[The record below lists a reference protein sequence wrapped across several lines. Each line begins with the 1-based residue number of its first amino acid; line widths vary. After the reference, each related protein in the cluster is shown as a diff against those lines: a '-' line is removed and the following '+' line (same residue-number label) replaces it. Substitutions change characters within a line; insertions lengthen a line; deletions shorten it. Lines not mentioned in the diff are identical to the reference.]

1 MILLLELTAIGW
13 SKSLPPAL
21 VRLPPAFFVELT
33 YSEGF
38 YSKWKVQFQYF
49 LYKSKSS
56 EYLNALGLVRSHEC
70 HKSHGDST
78 NHYIKVVDNKP
89 KVLLHLTDSKQN
101 ILSSAILKSQL
112 IDVFVLS
119 LFFFINF
126 SLISN
131 MSSFTLS
138 YV

>member
-1 MILLLELTAIGW
+1 MSAI
-13 SKSLPPAL
+13 
-21 VRLPPAFFVELT
+21 
-33 YSEGF
+33 
-38 YSKWKVQFQYF
+38 
-49 LYKSKSS
+49 
-56 EYLNALGLVRSHEC
+56 SHM
-70 HKSHGDST
+70 GDST
-78 NHYIKVVDNKP
+78 NHYIKVVENKP
-89 KVLLHLTDSKQN
+89 KVLLHLTDCKQN

-112 IDVFVLS
+112 IDVFVFSLFFFF